1 MRDVDINNPY
11 IQARLDGFAEKLNA
25 LKPPPIDHRDASIDK
40 HMGVSTEYL
49 HRLMEEEGNKG
60 LPRSCKGADLLTAR
74 NAPEWKDIV
83 PDVSFNFSRE
93 LGLEFHQNALCFF
106 YPEDGFIGWH
116 TNEDAPGHT
125 LLFTWSETGDGFY
138 RFKDKDSG
146 EIKTLPDKPG
156 WVCRTGTYG
165 DGTDLFGR
173 LQWHCALTNEPR
185 WSIAFCITSAEMTEM
200 VVKDIEC
207 SDGRS
212 II

>member
-1 MRDVDINNPY
+1 MRNVDINNPH

-25 LKPPPIDHRDASIDK
+25 LKPPPIDHRDTSIDK

-49 HRLMEEEGNKG
+49 HRIMEEGHRGSPK
-60 LPRSCKGADLLTAR
+60 SIKGADLLRQWRDT
-74 NAPEWKDIV
+74 PEWREIFE
-83 PDVSFNFSRE
+83 DVSFNFPRE
-93 LGLEFHQNALCFF
+93 LGLDWNDGMNALCFF
-106 YPEDGFIGWH
+106 YPEDGFVGWH

-156 WVCRTGTYG
+156 WVCRTGYYG
-165 DGTDLFGR
+165 DGVFGR
-173 LQWHCALTNEPR
+173 IQWHCALTNEPR
-185 WSIAFCITSAEMTEM
+185 WSIAFCIRRAEMTEM
-200 VVKDIEC
+200 IVKDIEC